1 MNEWCLSL
9 RKPSSI
15 PQEWAPPTMQVFLD
29 SLPPTNVVVLEG
41 VLMETQTS
49 MEVKEP
55 VVDCRP
61 SVDYSKRSYLV
72 LCWRSRT
79 IGFSVPIGH

>member
-1 MNEWCLSL
+1 
-9 RKPSSI
+9 
-15 PQEWAPPTMQVFLD
+15 MQVFLD

-55 VVDCRP
+55 VVVCRL
-61 SVDYSKRSYLV
+61 SVDYAKRSYSI
-72 LCWRSRT
+72 LC
-79 IGFSVPIGH
+79 